1 LASVGERIRQR
12 RKQLGWTQDEL
23 GRKAGISKG
32 FLSNLENSMRS
43 VGAEKLYDIARAL
56 GVSLDHLMTGS
67 DVDTP
72 AQDVQIPKSL
82 ADFAQRE
89 GVSFR
94 HTLLLLD
101 LQRRI
106 IAARTPGK
114 RTPKAALDAVDWR
127 RFFEAVKPF
136 L

>member
-1 LASVGERIRQR
+1 MPNVGERIRER

-23 GRKAGISKG
+23 VRKAGISKG
-32 FLSNLENSMRS
+32 FLSNLENGKRS
-43 VGAEKLYDIARAL
+43 VGAETLYDLARAL
-56 GVSLDHLMTGS
+56 GLSLDYLMTGS

-72 AQDVQIPKSL
+72 TQDVQIPKSL
-82 ADFAQRE
+82 AEFAQRE

-101 LQRRI
+101 LQHRI

-114 RTPKAALDAVDWR
+114 KTPKARLDDVDWR

>member
-1 LASVGERIRQR
+1 MPTVGERILER

-32 FLSNLENSMRS
+32 FLSNLENSKRS
-43 VGAEKLYDIARAL
+43 VGAEKLYDLARAL

-67 DVDTP
+67 DVDVP
-72 AQDVQIPKSL
+72 SQDVQVPKSL
-82 ADFAQRE
+82 AEFAQRE

-114 RTPKAALDAVDWR
+114 KTPKATLDDVDWR
-127 RFFEAVKPF
+127 RFYEALKPF

>member
-1 LASVGERIRQR
+1 MPSVGERIRER
-12 RKQLGWTQDEL
+12 RKQLGWTQDQL
-23 GRKAGISKG
+23 VRKAGISKG
-32 FLSNLENSMRS
+32 FLSNLENGKRS
-43 VGAEKLYDIARAL
+43 VGAEILYDLARVMGL
-56 GVSLDHLMTGS
+56 SLDYLMSGS
-67 DVDTP
+67 DADTP
-72 AQDVQIPKSL
+72 ARDVQIPKSL
-82 ADFAQRE
+82 AEFAQRE

-114 RTPKAALDAVDWR
+114 KSPKANLDEVDWR
-127 RFFEAVKPF
+127 RFFEALKPF

>member
-1 LASVGERIRQR
+1 MASVGDRIRER

-23 GRKAGISKG
+23 VRKAGISKG
-32 FLSNLENSMRS
+32 FLSNLENSKRS
-43 VGAEKLYDIARAL
+43 VGAETLYDLARAL
-56 GVSLDHLMTGS
+56 DLSLDFLMTGS
-67 DVDTP
+67 DVDAP
-72 AQDVQIPKSL
+72 AQDVQIPKTL
-82 ADFAQRE
+82 AEFAQRE

-114 RTPKAALDAVDWR
+114 KNPTARLDDVDWG
-127 RFFEAVKPF
+127 RFYAAMRSF